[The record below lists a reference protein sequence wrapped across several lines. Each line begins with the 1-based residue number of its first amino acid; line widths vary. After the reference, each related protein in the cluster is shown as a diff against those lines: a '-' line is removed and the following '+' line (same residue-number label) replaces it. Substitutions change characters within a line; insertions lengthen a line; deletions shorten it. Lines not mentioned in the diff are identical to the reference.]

1 MKKYRFAGLFVAA
14 FILTLAITAVAFA
27 GQRGSQ
33 DFVLENGT
41 GRIITEIY
49 LSPTSTKEWIYQDEL
64 GKNQVLYPG
73 QEIFLGFDPKD
84 NVQYWDI
91 MVVYDDNTYDYW
103 NALDLFRIYRV
114 TIRPNG
120 LVSIDAA

>member
-1 MKKYRFAGLFVAA
+1 MKRFRFAGLFVAA
-14 FILTLAITAVAFA
+14 FVLTLAIASVAFA
-27 GQRGSQ
+27 GRCGSQ
-33 DFVLENGT
+33 DFMLENGT

-64 GKNQVLYPG
+64 GKNQVMYPG
-73 QEIFLGFDPKD
+73 QELFLGFDPKD

-91 MVVYDDNTYDYW
+91 MVVYEDGSYDYW
-103 NALDLFRIYRV
+103 YTLDLFRIYRI

-120 LVSIDAA
+120 FASIEAA